1 MSASKINSKIFPST
15 DQTSENHTLL
25 NLAADQVF
33 FSKNGIEFR
42 SATDIPVWTEMT
54 VDLKAKKGENLTCNG
69 VIVSCSGNRHTGFQ
83 IAMVFTGMSPQ
94 HQKQLDTF
102 SFASL

>member
-1 MSASKINSKIFPST
+1 MSASKINPTNLLST
-15 DQTSENHTLL
+15 DAEFSNPTLL

-33 FSKNGIEFR
+33 FRKNGIEFR
-42 SATDIPVWTEMT
+42 SKSSIPCWTEMT
-54 VDLKAKKGENLTCNG
+54 VDLKAEQGENLTCNG
-69 VIVSCSGNRHTGFQ
+69 VVVSCSGNRHTGFQ

-94 HQKQLDTF
+94 HQQQLDTF